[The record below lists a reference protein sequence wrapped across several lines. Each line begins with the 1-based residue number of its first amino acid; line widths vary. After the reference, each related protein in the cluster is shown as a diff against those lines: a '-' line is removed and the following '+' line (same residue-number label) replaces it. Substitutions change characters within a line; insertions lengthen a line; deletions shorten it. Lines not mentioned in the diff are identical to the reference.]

1 MRLLGV
7 EIEAP
12 YGLIGTSDADVAAH
26 AVADALLGAAALGD
40 LGDHFPSSDPRWHG
54 ADSMELLTRVAGLIA
69 GGGFSIVNVDVTI
82 IIEEVR
88 VAPHRDAMRRRLADS
103 LGLEAGNVSV
113 KATTTDRLGPVGD
126 GAAAAAQAVALLGPQ
141 GGDG

>member
-1 MRLLGV
+1 MHLLGV

-88 VAPHRDAMRRRLADS
+88 VAPYRDAMRRRLADS

>member
-88 VAPHRDAMRRRLADS
+88 VAPYRDAMRRRLADS